1 MGLFDKVFNV
11 KNLRRTTSTLKKID
25 NRVNS
30 IVKDFT
36 KTPSY
41 GKPKNNQYL
50 SLEERCKRN
59 PTSVSC
65 QLYNKKKKELN
76 SSKSKAS
83 QLAKQLKNGTT
94 NSRQNINSSSS
105 SGDDI
110 IGGDAAAMDALG
122 VGTGAATG
130 MAGTGAGGSSG
141 SGASSPLTTGDM
153 TFEQLVGEICNGID
167 LVFAVKRNT
176 VVITDY
182 ESLYAEAKYI
192 RDYGSSSLSE
202 DISLWQLEDGSYELD
217 VTEYGFYNT
226 VKVKYNNGTV
236 TESYSDYVRVFGEV
250 PIEYDEPEIDK
261 TTAIMKAKA
270 YLAAHIRDFDMTV
283 KGTILHKAGIDI
295 GDIVTLDNP
304 LTLRDEIHKGE
315 GKDPEFLFVV
325 GNSISWDNDTG
336 MILNDIEL
344 RYGPES
350 PEKLDV
356 PEAGGGYSKTG
367 NGNIDSAI
375 AEVAQMGAKYSYCHS
390 CQTHDCV
397 VSTGCGDCF
406 GMSDFLCCELNSRG
420 VTNKVVGYPTSVP
433 EHRSVLYQDSSG
445 QWVDFPYREY
455 GFQTL
460 FNNTA
465 GSKTSTKVVPCS
477 CGANS
482 TTVSPSVST
491 QTTSNNTQ
499 T

>member
-1 MGLFDKVFNV
+1 MGLFGNIFSV
-11 KNLRRTTSTLKKID
+11 KGLKKAAATLKKVD
-25 NRVNS
+25 HKVNS
-30 IVKDFT
+30 LVHGATHLPTYKKRNT
-36 KTPSY
+36 NKTPT
-41 GKPKNNQYL
+41 L
-50 SLEERCKRN
+50 DERCKKN
-59 PTSVSC
+59 PISLDC

-76 SSKSKAS
+76 ARKGKAS
-83 QLAKQLKNGTT
+83 QLAKELKNGIAKPGQPY
-94 NSRQNINSSSS
+94 SSSSS
-105 SGDDI
+105 SGNDI
-110 IGGDAAAMDALG
+110 IGGDTAAMDALG
-122 VGTGAATG
+122 VGADAGG
-130 MAGTGAGGSSG
+130 GIAGTGTGGTG
-141 SGASSPLTTGDM
+141 GGGASSPLTTGDM

-192 RDYGSSSLSE
+192 RDYGGSNLSE

-226 VKVKYNNGTV
+226 VKVKYKNGTV

-315 GKDPEFLFVV
+315 KKDPEFLFVV

-433 EHRSVLYQDSSG
+433 EHRSVLYQDSTG

-482 TTVSPSVST
+482 TTVSTSVST

-499 T
+499 I

>member
-1 MGLFDKVFNV
+1 MGLFGNIFSV
-11 KNLRRTTSTLKKID
+11 KGLKKAAATLKKID
-25 NRVNS
+25 HKVNS
-30 IVKDFT
+30 LVHEATHLPRYKAK
-36 KTPSY
+36 KTNRP
-41 GKPKNNQYL
+41 PT
-50 SLEERCKRN
+50 LEERCKKN
-59 PTSVSC
+59 PISLDC

-76 SSKSKAS
+76 ARKGKAS
-83 QLAKQLKNGTT
+83 QLAKELKNGISKPGQTA
-94 NSRQNINSSSS
+94 SSSSS
-105 SGDDI
+105 SGNGI
-110 IGGDAAAMDALG
+110 IGGDTAAMDALG
-122 VGTGAATG
+122 VGAD
-130 MAGTGAGGSSG
+130 AGTGTGGTG
-141 SGASSPLTTGDM
+141 GTGGGASSPLTTGDM

-192 RDYGSSSLSE
+192 RDYGGSNLSE

-295 GDIVTLDNP
+295 GEMVTVDNP

-315 GKDPEFLFVV
+315 KKDPEFLFVV

-406 GMSDFLCCELNSRG
+406 GMSDFLCCEIGRASC
-420 VTNKVVGYPTSVP
+420 
-433 EHRSVLYQDSSG
+433 
-445 QWVDFPYREY
+445 RER
-455 GFQTL
+455 
-460 FNNTA
+460 
-465 GSKTSTKVVPCS
+465 V
-477 CGANS
+477 
-482 TTVSPSVST
+482 
-491 QTTSNNTQ
+491 
-499 T
+499 